1 MVCIFVFLKIV
12 FENLFYSSNVVQL
25 EVQAFGYFKMCGV
38 TVDGIYNFFTQNI
51 YLEENKDEIHNGFL
65 YTIKKFLGESDIK
78 SECLQQAVPNPIF
91 TESCESTTLAI
102 EFFNMFKKF
111 IPEELATIALKSAV
125 FLNDVNNELT
135 EYLIAKVDKT

>member
-1 MVCIFVFLKIV
+1 MH
-12 FENLFYSSNVVQL
+12 L

-38 TVDGIYNFFTQNI
+38 TVDGIYNYFTQNI
-51 YLEENKDEIHNGFL
+51 HSEETKQKEHSGFI

-78 SECLQQAVPNPIF
+78 GECLQQTVANPIF

-102 EFFNMFKKF
+102 EFFNMFKMF
-111 IPEELATIALKSAV
+111 RPDELATIALKSSV

-135 EYLIAKVDKT
+135 EYLIGKEHKS